1 MQIRELVL
9 YGYNGKV
16 RHLPFALGQVNIITG
31 RSKSGKSVVGDI
43 IDYCL
48 GGDSCNIA
56 DGVVRDN
63 VAWYGLLL
71 QFEHERVFVARK
83 NPDKGQQTTGVCYI
97 DIGEKIEVPDNCDF
111 SSNTNVSGIE
121 ESLTR
126 RIGISENLNTP
137 PEGQSRLPLAANIR
151 HALYYCFQGQDEIAA
166 KNFLFHHQSDDF
178 ITQAI
183 KDTIPYFLGAISE
196 EALALEN
203 ERSILKR
210 KLTLEK
216 RKLEENRYL
225 MGGGSER
232 AISLIGEARQAGLI
246 DASTQIDY
254 QNYREMYSV
263 LQTAMNW
270 SPSMIGSNSGMD
282 RLTFLQSKL
291 QEIRDEFD
299 EIGISLD
306 NARKFVGETAGYSGE
321 AQHQK
326 MRLES
331 IGLFEQLNF
340 NPGKCPLC
348 SGTLEQ
354 PLPSVERIK
363 ASIVNLDKS
372 IANVTREQPKL
383 RAFISDLER
392 EREKKQE
399 EIKALEAEIDGLY
412 QQESERARLRDINA
426 RRGKVVGRI
435 SLWVESVENDTESE
449 KQEQV
454 VKRIEGRI
462 KEIDDILDRDSVE
475 ERKQSALS
483 RIQEDMTKWA
493 KALQLEHSDNPY
505 RLDLNKVTVVV
516 DKPER
521 PVPLKQ
527 LGSGSNW
534 VGVHLIAYF
543 ALQRFFVNANR
554 PVPRFLFLDQPSQV
568 YFPSELDEKQI
579 DWNEV
584 NKMYQFIIDRTNQL
598 NGKLQVIVVDH
609 ADLKEDSFRQFI
621 CENWWPIDKNLVPI
635 DWYENTSQQ

>member
-9 YGYNGKV
+9 YGYNGEV

-97 DIGEKIEVPDNCDF
+97 DIGEKIEAPDNCDF

-126 RIGISENLNTP
+126 RIEISENLNTP

-216 RKLEENRYL
+216 RKLEENRFL

-306 NARKFVGETAGYSGE
+306 NARKFV
-321 AQHQK
+321 
-326 MRLES
+326 
-331 IGLFEQLNF
+331 
-340 NPGKCPLC
+340 
-348 SGTLEQ
+348 
-354 PLPSVERIK
+354 
-363 ASIVNLDKS
+363 
-372 IANVTREQPKL
+372 
-383 RAFISDLER
+383 
-392 EREKKQE
+392 
-399 EIKALEAEIDGLY
+399 
-412 QQESERARLRDINA
+412 
-426 RRGKVVGRI
+426 
-435 SLWVESVENDTESE
+435 
-449 KQEQV
+449 
-454 VKRIEGRI
+454 
-462 KEIDDILDRDSVE
+462 
-475 ERKQSALS
+475 
-483 RIQEDMTKWA
+483 
-493 KALQLEHSDNPY
+493 
-505 RLDLNKVTVVV
+505 
-516 DKPER
+516 
-521 PVPLKQ
+521 
-527 LGSGSNW
+527 
-534 VGVHLIAYF
+534 
-543 ALQRFFVNANR
+543 
-554 PVPRFLFLDQPSQV
+554 
-568 YFPSELDEKQI
+568 
-579 DWNEV
+579 
-584 NKMYQFIIDRTNQL
+584 
-598 NGKLQVIVVDH
+598 
-609 ADLKEDSFRQFI
+609 
-621 CENWWPIDKNLVPI
+621 
-635 DWYENTSQQ
+635 